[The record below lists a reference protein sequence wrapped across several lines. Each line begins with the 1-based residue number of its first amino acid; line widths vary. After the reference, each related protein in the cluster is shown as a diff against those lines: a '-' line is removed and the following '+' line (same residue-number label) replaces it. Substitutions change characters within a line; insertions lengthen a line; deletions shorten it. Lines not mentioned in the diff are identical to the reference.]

1 MVAWRAD
8 DGPGKEDLRKRRLAL
23 LAARPLERV
32 RVDALP
38 EHTDYRD
45 TGCDAAPSCLRCPFA
60 HCKYDARGGRR
71 SADARTREREIA
83 LLHRRYNA
91 PPETLARTYGLT
103 LRSIYRI
110 LHEPLERN

>member
-45 TGCDAAPSCLRCPFA
+45 TGCDAAPSCLHCPFA
-60 HCKYDARGGRR
+60 RCKYDARGGRR
-71 SADARTREREIA
+71 GADARGREREIA

-91 PPETLARTYGLT
+91 PVDMLARTYGLA
-103 LRSIYRI
+103 RASIYRI
-110 LHEPLERN
+110 LREQP